1 MIWLPKDFVEFLQ
14 LLNSND
20 VEYLVIGGYAVG
32 LYGYPRATVDLDVWV
47 ASTPA
52 NAAKLVSV
60 LRQFGFDTPAL
71 SPELF
76 TQKNK
81 VIRMG
86 NPPIRIEILT
96 TISGV
101 EFSACYARRNP
112 VNLAGLTVDFIH
124 PADLITNKRAA
135 GRHKDLDDLEN
146 LPPPG

>member
-1 MIWLPKDFVEFLQ
+1 MIQLPKDFVEFLQ
-14 LLNSND
+14 LLNSNE
-20 VEYLVIGGYAVG
+20 VEYLVVGGYAVG

-47 ASTPA
+47 ASTPW
-52 NAAKLVSV
+52 NAGKLVSV
-60 LRQFGFDTPAL
+60 LKQFGFDTPVL

-101 EFSACYARRNP
+101 EFPSCYARRNP
-112 VNLAGLTVDFIH
+112 VTLGGTVVNFIH
-124 PADLITNKRAA
+124 PKDLLVNKQAA
-135 GRHKDLDDLEN
+135 GRHKDLNDLDN
-146 LPPPG
+146 LPPMD